1 SPGTCPPSVQ
11 RLRARRNGT
20 RTSRDSGPRTNSG
33 RSTFQRDRD
42 IRTRREAH
50 PGRDLEQI
58 IKAHDDDQTTKTKVE
73 HVSWDL
79 LFDQMA
85 AAKKAHEEKS
95 GLTSKAAPGAD
106 LLSDYINLI
115 PDEFGLGILKGGL
128 SLIFGAVIKHEE
140 NRAKILDTFETL
152 PDSILTINTA
162 CALLEPG
169 PAEEKLEEE
178 VRSMLFRDIPVLV
191 KILLGKEPWYR
202 DIMGF
207 LTLRIPE
214 STKIDDILSSWDQKI
229 TRLKGHVKRM
239 KMQLLSKFSGKLDD
253 ISTQIESSSMGIRT
267 LLSDNLVIVQAIS
280 SAVMQQHEMIKSG
293 FSRQDAAFSRQDARF
308 ANVETIL
315 HELIAGQRRDD
326 EHERR
331 ESNLRR
337 DDEHE
342 RRESNLRRE
351 IELRERENSTLVR
364 QINAL
369 SREVSENSIESRRH
383 RSGIEPIQFIGI
395 LGVLGDEHWGDLE
408 FVTRQSV
415 HFSDSDMG
423 RAQWLA
429 QASGFRGWLREES
442 SSLLLVD
449 GWGDPHRTSPLSGF
463 CASLIKTLFSD
474 DRSEVAFSFAGL
486 HVDGASRLNGG
497 PTAMMRSLIAQILLS
512 RRIPPPDLG
521 FLSPDMLGACRYGD
535 LRTLCD
541 VFVEIVEQVPSHMT
555 VFCIVDGVSWYEQ
568 HPWRADLHCVATMFE
583 ELIKSSLAGR
593 SGRLKVILTSP
604 DRSTDIVQQVRRP
617 ERLWWYV
624 SLAAGHAHHHSAS
637 MMMPGMMY
645 R

>member
-1 SPGTCPPSVQ
+1 MRGLHKPRGFMQLHRPHWRWRSKDVSPRPEDVNSFARDMPTFRAAPPGPTQWDENEQ
-11 RLRARRNGT
+11 RFRPEDELGA
-20 RTSRDSGPRTNSG
+20 
-33 RSTFQRDRD
+33 
-42 IRTRREAH
+42 EY
-50 PGRDLEQI
+50 
-58 IKAHDDDQTTKTKVE
+58 TTETKVE

-95 GLTSKAAPGAD
+95 GLASKAALGAD
-106 LLSDYINLI
+106 MLSDYINLI

-214 STKIDDILSSWDQKI
+214 TTKIDDILSSWDQKI
-229 TRLKGHVKRM
+229 TQLKGHVKRM

-331 ESNLRR
+331 ES
-337 DDEHE
+337 D
-342 RRESNLRRE
+342 LRRE
-351 IELRERENSTLVR
+351 LELRERENSTLVR

-369 SREVSENSIESRRH
+369 SREASENSIESRRH
-383 RSGIEPIQFIGI
+383 RSGIEPIQLIGI

-423 RAQWLA
+423 RTQWLA
-429 QASGFRGWLREES
+429 QASDFRGWLREES

-449 GWGDPHRTSPLSGF
+449 GWGNPHRTSPLSGF
-463 CASLIKTLFSD
+463 CASLVKTLFSD
-474 DRSEVAFSFAGL
+474 DRSEVAFFFAGL

-521 FLSPDMLGACRYGD
+521 FLSPDMLEACRYGD

-593 SGRLKVILTSP
+593 SGRLKVIFTSP

-624 SLAAGHAHHHSAS
+624 SLATGHAHHHSAS

>member
-1 SPGTCPPSVQ
+1 MRGLHKPRGFMQLHRPHWRWKSKDVSPRPEDVNNFARDMPTFRAAPPGPTQWDENEQ
-11 RLRARRNGT
+11 RFRPEDELGA
-20 RTSRDSGPRTNSG
+20 
-33 RSTFQRDRD
+33 
-42 IRTRREAH
+42 EY
-50 PGRDLEQI
+50 DLEQI
-58 IKAHDDDQTTKTKVE
+58 IKAHDGDQTTETKVE

-95 GLTSKAAPGAD
+95 DLASKAALGAD
-106 LLSDYINLI
+106 MLSDYINLI

-128 SLIFGAVIKHEE
+128 SLIFGAVVNHEE
-140 NRAKILDTFETL
+140 NLGKILDTFETL

-202 DIMGF
+202 DIMGL

-214 STKIDDILSSWDQKI
+214 TIKIDDILSSWDQKI
-229 TRLKGHVKRM
+229 TQLKGHVKRM

-253 ISTQIESSSMGIRT
+253 ISTQIEFSSMGIRT

-293 FSRQDAAFSRQDARF
+293 FSRQDARF

-326 EHERR
+326 KHERR
-331 ESNLRR
+331 ES
-337 DDEHE
+337 D
-342 RRESNLRRE
+342 LRRE
-351 IELRERENSTLVR
+351 IDLRERENSTLVR

-383 RSGIEPIQFIGI
+383 QSGIEPIQLIGI
-395 LGVLGDEHWGDLE
+395 LCVLGDEHWGDLE

-429 QASGFRGWLREES
+429 QASDFRGWLREES

-463 CASLIKTLFSD
+463 CASLVKTLFSD
-474 DRSEVAFSFAGL
+474 DRSEVAFFFAGV
-486 HVDGASRLNGG
+486 HVDGVSRLNGG

-512 RRIPPPDLG
+512 R
-521 FLSPDMLGACRYGD
+521 CR
-535 LRTLCD
+535 
-541 VFVEIVEQVPSHMT
+541 
-555 VFCIVDGVSWYEQ
+555 
-568 HPWRADLHCVATMFE
+568 
-583 ELIKSSLAGR
+583 
-593 SGRLKVILTSP
+593 LT
-604 DRSTDIVQQVRRP
+604 
-617 ERLWWYV
+617 
-624 SLAAGHAHHHSAS
+624 
-637 MMMPGMMY
+637 
-645 R
+645 